1 MMKNFKYQMALALVC
16 IVLGVM
22 LSIQFKTVNTGVG
35 PVSEN
40 RARELASQL
49 KKVRDERDNLIA
61 IKDDLDNKIREYEN
75 QASTGS
81 VSARL
86 LKIELDN
93 ARIIAGLED
102 VEGPGIIIT
111 LDDLMFGETV
121 GFPLISHDK
130 LLLLVNELNAAG
142 AEAISIN
149 DQRIIS
155 STEIRQAGTHI
166 NINTVEFAP
175 PFKFKAIG
183 DPKTLEGAIMMRGG
197 IVEEIQGSEIAVTVT
212 QEQNIKIAKYNG
224 VIERKF
230 ATVIKEGGAE

>member
-1 MMKNFKYQMALALVC
+1 MKNYKIQMALALVC
-16 IVLGVM
+16 IVLGIM
-22 LSIQFKTVNTGVG
+22 LSIQFKTVKTGIG

-49 KKVRDERDNLIA
+49 KNVKAERDDLLA
-61 IKDDLDNKIREYEN
+61 IKNDLDKKIREYEQ

-81 VSARL
+81 VSAKL
-86 LKIELDN
+86 LKAELDN

-121 GFPLISHDK
+121 GFPLISHDRM
-130 LLLLVNELNAAG
+130 LLLVNELNAAG
-142 AEAISIN
+142 AEAIAIN

-155 STEIRQAGTHI
+155 TTEIRQAGTHI

-197 IVEEIQGSEIAVTVT
+197 IIEDIQNSEIAVTVT
-212 QEQNIKIAKYNG
+212 QEKNIKIPKYNG
-224 VIERKF
+224 VIEKKF
-230 ATVIKEGGAE
+230 SKVVKEGEAQ

>member
-1 MMKNFKYQMALALVC
+1 MKNYKFQMALALVC

-22 LSIQFKTVNTGVG
+22 LAIQFKTVKTGVG

-49 KKVRDERDNLIA
+49 KKVRDERDSLLV
-61 IKDDLDNKIREYEN
+61 IKNELDKKIREYEE

-81 VSARL
+81 VSAKL
-86 LKIELDN
+86 LKTELDN
-93 ARIIAGLED
+93 ARIMAGLED
-102 VEGPGIIIT
+102 VAGPGVQIT
-111 LDDLMFGETV
+111 LDDLKFSETV
-121 GFPLISHDK
+121 GFPLITHDK

-155 STEIRQAGTHI
+155 TTEIRLAGSHI

-175 PFKFKAIG
+175 PFIIKAIG
-183 DPKTLEGAIMMRGG
+183 NSKTLEGAVMMRGG
-197 IVEEIQGSEIAVTVT
+197 IIEDIQNIEIAVTVT
-212 QEQNIKIAKYNG
+212 QEQNLQIPKYNG

-230 ATVIKEGGAE
+230 AKVLKEGESQ